1 MGAVRC
7 YPMLSWSNLH
17 LARLTFLID
26 PVSTFINYI
35 YISFWHFLFLAILA
49 QVFPDAVALLRWR
62 DRNQRMLPKLALDG
76 IVQILDFSEL
86 NLQHIRATNRKFVV
100 PCFCCSLHVN
110 SSATIHEYPP
120 RMSAASKQDCTSS
133 SNTSFWTWFNMVH
146 LCSTHLCLGAPS
158 IYTSPCDLKH
168 RCAESSDLVTT
179 SNALWGHKRFSWA
192 ADPLFAARGQGR
204 TETVSMHSLLV
215 LAFK

>member
-1 MGAVRC
+1 M
-7 YPMLSWSNLH
+7 
-17 LARLTFLID
+17 
-26 PVSTFINYI
+26 
-35 YISFWHFLFLAILA
+35 
-49 QVFPDAVALLRWR
+49 
-62 DRNQRMLPKLALDG
+62 
-76 IVQILDFSEL
+76 VQ
-86 NLQHIRATNRKFVV
+86 
-100 PCFCCSLHVN
+100 
-110 SSATIHEYPP
+110 
-120 RMSAASKQDCTSS
+120 
-133 SNTSFWTWFNMVH
+133 

-215 LAFK
+215 LAYTYIYIHIYLAFSCFYIPIHGLHFQEKWGLGCMKMGDDKAVIFRGVHSIQRHGTWDLLSQDAQMVVYGHGVQQPIEIAPPLLAAWGSLSSSKSGNV